1 MNEKT
6 EEVIKSANEELAK
19 AQDLLSNDKVIQGD
33 IDKEL
38 SSLNNIDFILKSIP
52 KASIEKKLEKKKKTK
67 IKIHEME
74 KPFQEKERVD

>member
-52 KASIEKKLEKKKKTK
+52 KASIEKKLEKENKNTRSTK
-67 IKIHEME
+67 WKSHSRKRREWI
-74 KPFQEKERVD
+74 